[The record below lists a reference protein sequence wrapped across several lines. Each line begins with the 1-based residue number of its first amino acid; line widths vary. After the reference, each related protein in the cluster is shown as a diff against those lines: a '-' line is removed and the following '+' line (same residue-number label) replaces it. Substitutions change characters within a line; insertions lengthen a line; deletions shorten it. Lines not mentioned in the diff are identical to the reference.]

1 MPPHHWK
8 GDFIK
13 RSIDG
18 SSAQRCD
25 RGLVHAR
32 DFLELRLGEKLA
44 RPVKAACIDRK
55 VERWPDRTS
64 LRPWSRTT
72 LEISSGFC
80 SGKSSH
86 GPTRAAAGRDTR
98 RDA

>member
-1 MPPHHWK
+1 MTPHHWK

-18 SSAQRCD
+18 SSAQPATVVSYR
-25 RGLVHAR
+25 AR

-44 RPVKAACIDRK
+44 RPVEAACIDRK
-55 VERWPDRTS
+55 LERWPDRTS

-72 LEISSGFC
+72 LEISSSFG

-86 GPTRAAAGRDTR
+86 VPSNAASSLETVFY
-98 RDA
+98 